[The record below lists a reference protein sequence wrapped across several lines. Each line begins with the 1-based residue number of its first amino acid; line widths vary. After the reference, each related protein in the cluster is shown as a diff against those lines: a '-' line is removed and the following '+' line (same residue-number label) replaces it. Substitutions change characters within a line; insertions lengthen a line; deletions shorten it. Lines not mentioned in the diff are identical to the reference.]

1 MLLASKVSK
10 TKFRYCCGISFLC
23 FDKIIFIG
31 SIELKLIAYFTIGI
45 FAYSMPFISKLG
57 IFSKICFAAKTIPF
71 LALKIF
77 FAINEKICLSS
88 VRITD

>member
-1 MLLASKVSK
+1 MFVSNVLI
-10 TKFRYCCGISFLC
+10 TKFLYCFGISFLC

-31 SIELKLIAYFTIGI
+31 SIELKLIVYFTIGI

-57 IFSKICFAAKTIPF
+57 IFSKICFAAKTIQF
-71 LALKIF
+71 LALKMF
-77 FAINEKICLSS
+77 FAIDKKICLYS